1 MTSPSALASLSR
13 LGEGCLDFFVWWK
26 TEILRMLPGWWQ
38 RKANA
43 RLSDTQQVIISR
55 SGFSFD
61 GEAFQ
66 PLSALGE
73 TLTTLKSVGGFEG
86 GAIRLVLD
94 ETRYL
99 QRSISKRRLPLS
111 TLKRAAELDI
121 LTETPFQVED
131 VNILLSAGREQE
143 ATYFILRRDFVDEI
157 KAQLR
162 RAEIEVAGIYLGPAQ
177 IEVLSGLRPE
187 DFFDRPNRRARRV
200 TTYLLALSIFLA
212 SLFCAY
218 QINQKTSAAADKLDA
233 QISEASKQAH
243 AARSRFDQYARKTK
257 QLQALKIKQAK
268 TLEVAEAWEELS
280 RILPDTAFLT
290 DLIIRDDRMEITGFS
305 EKPAALIGSIE
316 ESPLF
321 RRAQFT
327 SPVVKIPGF
336 TGDNFHVSFEQEQR

>member
-1 MTSPSALASLSR
+1 MTSPSAFASFSR

-38 RKANA
+38 RRANSLL
-43 RLSDTQQVIISR
+43 RDKRQVIIGR

-66 PLSALGE
+66 PLLALGE
-73 TLTTLKSVGGFEG
+73 TLTTLKSLDGFEG
-86 GAIRLVLD
+86 GAIRLVID

-99 QRSISKRRLPLS
+99 QRSISERRLPLS

-121 LTETPFQVED
+121 LTETPFQVQD
-131 VNILLSAGREQE
+131 VNILLSTGREQE

-162 RAEIEVAGIYLGPAQ
+162 RADIEVSGIYLGAAQ
-177 IEVLSGLRPE
+177 VEVGSGLRAQ
-187 DFFDRPNRRARRV
+187 DFSDCPNRRVRRI
-200 TTYLLALSIFLA
+200 TTSLLALSIFLA

-218 QINQKTSAAADKLDA
+218 QINQKTSAAAEKLDA
-233 QISEASKQAH
+233 QITEANKQAH
-243 AARSRFDQYARKTK
+243 AARSRFDQYARKAK
-257 QLQALKIKQAK
+257 QLQALKTKQAK
-268 TLEVAEAWEELS
+268 TLEVVEAWEELS

-290 DLIIRDDRMEITGFS
+290 DLVISDDRMEITGFS

-336 TGDNFHVSFEQEQR
+336 TGDNFHVSFEQEQK